1 MPGPDEKAEKKK
13 IETTKKAIAGE
24 VKKLGKKTKPKAEEA
39 KKLAEEK
46 KEAQK
51 VKKPTPEQKKKL
63 KEIDLKL
70 KGLQKICQSEADK
83 TSKQIAN
90 ILKMQVPDDKKAL
103 PVWQK
108 GMDRW
113 YIDILNKEPGLAI
126 GGGVRVNGDLSIKD
140 KKGVITFSGK
150 W

>member
-13 IETTKKAIAGE
+13 IETAKKAIATE
-24 VKKLGKKTKPKAEEA
+24 VKKLGKKAKPKAEEA

-46 KEAQK
+46 KEAKK
-51 VKKPTPEQKKKL
+51 VKKPTPDQKKKL

-70 KGLQKICQSEADK
+70 KSIEKICQTEAAK

-90 ILKMQVPDDKKAL
+90 ILKAQGPVDKALL

-108 GMDRW
+108 GMAGW
-113 YIDILNKEPGLAI
+113 YVDILNKEPGFAI
-126 GGGVRVNGDLSIKD
+126 GGGLRANGDLSIKD
-140 KKGVITFSGK
+140 KKGIITISGK